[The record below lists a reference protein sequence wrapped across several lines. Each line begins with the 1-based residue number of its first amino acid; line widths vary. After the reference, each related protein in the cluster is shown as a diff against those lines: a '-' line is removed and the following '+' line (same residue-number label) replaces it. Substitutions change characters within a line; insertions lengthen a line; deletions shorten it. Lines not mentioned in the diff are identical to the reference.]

1 MCNPQYTTNPNCV
14 LDDFVR
20 WYGSPGSPFDDYKME
35 EKKSTETCGQNAHKE
50 SAAKKLDKASEAM
63 RVLTSIRDFWGQ
75 CWEEATPVPAAEQQP
90 LFDHVST
97 VEMIID
103 YLEQLHPANLMNQV
117 MAVNLSSAYF
127 ALASSAKAT
136 TKVGIVQLS
145 LKRLRQKTEKAL
157 KVLSHDSLGNL
168 SQTSGKTKTGKS
180 VNTAGTSTM
189 TSIFASEKAITAAIS
204 LNDRA
209 MRLT

>member
-1 MCNPQYTTNPNCV
+1 MINCPLYQVMVLVVCVMIDNVLWTNPDN
-14 LDDFVR
+14 
-20 WYGSPGSPFDDYKME
+20 
-35 EKKSTETCGQNAHKE
+35 NAYKE
-50 SAAKKLDKASEAM
+50 SAAKKLDRASEAM
-63 RVLTSIRDFWGQ
+63 RVLMSTRDFWGQ
-75 CWEEATPVPAAEQQP
+75 CWEESTPVPASEQQP

-145 LKRLRQKTEKAL
+145 LKRLRQKIEKAL
-157 KVLSHDSLGNL
+157 KIFIHYKNFGLPDWTPLGRNKVKHIIWL
-168 SQTSGKTKTGKS
+168 IKRN
-180 VNTAGTSTM
+180 NTV
-189 TSIFASEKAITAAIS
+189 IS
-204 LNDRA
+204 DY
-209 MRLT
+209 